1 MDVWS
6 LEVFYVGSEV
16 VWRIQTPN
24 LPLSFVYIHLFASI
38 LVSAG
43 WYEARLTVPQ

>member
-6 LEVFYVGSEV
+6 FKVFYVWSEV

-24 LPLSFVYIHLFASI
+24 LPLSFVDIHLFASI

-43 WYEARLTVPQ
+43 WCEARLTVPQ